1 MTKRYMALETAAED
15 CRLYHYT
22 QCSSMKGIV
31 AGKCMYATD
40 SSFLNDVNEI
50 EYMLS
55 VADNVI
61 ADMLKPEWCQ
71 LLREQIHTTMQE
83 MRKADYYIISFST
96 DPDSITLWSEF
107 GNQTGYNIG
116 FNAGELIK
124 RIEKEREIFCHGYVI
139 YDKEAQKE
147 IIKSLLFKRIPA
159 KVGMD
164 FDKIMD
170 TRIREGQCKEFD
182 DLCKRF
188 RSIISIYALFFKQQE
203 FEAEKEYRIVFRNC
217 KKEELMFRER
227 DGFLMPF
234 IRVGHINQEPMPI
247 TSITVAPKNHVD
259 LARKGAEQYLLHMG
273 YKNPT
278 VYLSKLKLRY

>member
-1 MTKRYMALETAAED
+1 MSKRYMALETAADD

-40 SSFLNDVNEI
+40 SSFLNDINEV
-50 EYMLS
+50 EYILS
-55 VADNVI
+55 I
-61 ADMLKPEWCQ
+61 ADIVIGEVVKPEWRT
-71 LLREQIHTTMQE
+71 LLRRQIHKTMQE
-83 MRKADYYIISFST
+83 MRKADYYVISFST

-139 YDKEAQKE
+139 YDYETQKE
-147 IIKSLLFKRIPA
+147 IISSLLFKRIPS
-159 KVGMD
+159 
-164 FDKIMD
+164 KIGKNFEDIMNSKILHGD
-170 TRIREGQCKEFD
+170 CKEFD
-182 DLCKRF
+182 ELCKRF
-188 RSIISIYALFFKQQE
+188 RSIVSIYALFFKQQE
-203 FEAEKEYRIVFRNC
+203 FEAEREYRIVFRNC
-217 KKEELMFRER
+217 KYDELMFRER

-234 IRVGHINQEPMPI
+234 IKVGHINEELMPI

-259 LARKGAEQYLLHMG
+259 LARKGAEKYLEHMG